1 MKQETVGTS
10 PKAIAAALAALIAP
24 VIVGFVLDQFGV
36 DVDVNLVA
44 AILGS
49 VILAVI
55 TFIAAKVAPPGKV
68 VEVRKDE

>member
-68 VEVRKDE
+68 VEVSKDE